1 MSKIGILAAG
11 ILALLALGAVA
22 QQGKKPAA
30 PIKDMM
36 ERTHKGR
43 DNPAS
48 ELRNG
53 RGTPEDAK
61 KLLAEYKAIAGFKPP
76 LGDAK
81 SWSSRTGAVITA
93 LTDLID
99 KKPGAV
105 DRLNSATE
113 CRACHEAHRVGG
125 NK

>member
-1 MSKIGILAAG
+1 MTKSGILAAG
-11 ILALLALGAVA
+11 FLALWALGAVA
-22 QQGKKPAA
+22 QQGKKAP

-43 DNPAS
+43 DNIAS
-48 ELRNG
+48 EVRNG
-53 RGTPEDAK
+53 RGTPDDVK
-61 KLLAEYKAIAGFKPP
+61 KLLDEYKAIAPLKPP
-76 LGDAK
+76 VGNAA
-81 SWSSRTGAVITA
+81 SWKSRTGAVIAA
-93 LTDLID
+93 LTDLVE

-105 DRLNSATE
+105 DRVNSATE